1 MITPEVNWFA
11 LYTKP
16 RWEKKLAKN
25 LSEKGIVVYC
35 PLNKVVRQWSDR
47 KKTILEPLFKGYV
60 FVQIAEMEKLAVK
73 QTDGVVNFVY
83 WNGKPA
89 IVRQEE
95 IEIIQRFLHEFS
107 AIEIEDVGLKPNK
120 QVVIRNGILVNY
132 RGIVLEVLGN
142 RAKVLIESM
151 GLKLSATIDTKN
163 LQVV

>member
-1 MITPEVNWFA
+1 MKGEVKWFA
-11 LYTKP
+11 IYTKP
-16 RWEKKLAKN
+16 RWEKKIAKQ
-25 LSEKGIVVYC
+25 LDDIGIIVYC
-35 PLNKVVRQWSDR
+35 PLNKVLRQWSDR
-47 KKTILEPLFKGYV
+47 KKLVLEPLFKGYV
-60 FVQIAEMEKLAVK
+60 FVQIVEEDRTLVK
-73 QTDGVVNFVY
+73 QVSGVVNFVY
-83 WNGKPA
+83 RNGKPA

-95 IEIIQRFLHEFS
+95 IEIIQRFLDEFS
-107 AIEIEDVGLKPNK
+107 AIEIEDIGLEPNK